1 MPTSETPAAY
11 IDLGFCVRREAD
23 GALIPKDPA
32 NRDFAEFLAWVA
44 AGGTPERGESPLG
57 DVPQGLLGAP

>member
-1 MPTSETPAAY
+1 M
-11 IDLGFCVRREAD
+11 DLGFCVRREAD